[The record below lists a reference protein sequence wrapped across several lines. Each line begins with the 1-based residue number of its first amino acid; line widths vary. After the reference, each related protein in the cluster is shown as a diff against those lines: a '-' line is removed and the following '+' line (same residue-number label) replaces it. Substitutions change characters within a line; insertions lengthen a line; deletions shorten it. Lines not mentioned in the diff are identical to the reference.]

1 MATLCKE
8 DGMSSKTI
16 DLNEKA
22 RELLELAQQAGVE
35 QNYLFVTTF
44 ARYQRQIKILSDL
57 EKEIA
62 TSEMIV
68 TKEYVKG
75 RKNVYVHPAIT
86 EYNKT
91 ADCANRTA
99 STLMKVIVS
108 LEDKTLS
115 AGDDML

>member
-1 MATLCKE
+1 
-8 DGMSSKTI
+8 MSGKTI
-16 DLNEKA
+16 DLNKKA
-22 RELLELAQQAGVE
+22 TELLELAQSAGVE
-35 QNYLFVTTF
+35 QNYLFLTTF

-57 EKEIA
+57 EDEIKNSS
-62 TSEMIV
+62 TVV

-75 RKNVYVHPAIT
+75 RKNIYVHPAIT

-108 LEDKTLS
+108 LEGKALAPASDEL
-115 AGDDML
+115 